1 MGLKEFVGQ
10 DDKLTGVAVGDGS
23 KVIEAD
29 IAIVGIGVIPNTAF
43 LRDSGLNLTRRGEVI
58 VDKVRGVKGFFPMA
72 MRSCSSNLLIVF
84 NTVYAFAVL
93 GFGRLTLLSPP
104 SLPSP
109 SLLHF
114 PLLFPV
120 YEGRR
125 GCVCRGRHCS
135 LPSPSDR

>member
-10 DDKLTGVAVGDGS
+10 DGKLTGVAVGDGS
-23 KVIEAD
+23 KVVEAD

-84 NTVYAFAVL
+84 I
-93 GFGRLTLLSPP
+93 
-104 SLPSP
+104 
-109 SLLHF
+109 
-114 PLLFPV
+114 
-120 YEGRR
+120 
-125 GCVCRGRHCS
+125 
-135 LPSPSDR
+135 